1 MKEEYPEDY
10 KGPKAG
16 ESTHEE
22 YLQVRDYDA
31 FKYVRD
37 GIWSYA
43 DFDNYLY
50 SMCEE
55 HYKKGEKRALD
66 ALKEFQKRYN
76 IKAEV
81 KPWYDKDSLS

>member
-1 MKEEYPEDY
+1 MKEDYPKDY

-16 ESTHEE
+16 ESTREE

-37 GIWSYA
+37 EIWSYA

-50 SMCEE
+50 AMCAD
-55 HYKKGEKRALD
+55 HYEKGENHVLD
-66 ALKEFQKRYN
+66 ALKEFQKVYN
-76 IKAEV
+76 IRAE
-81 KPWYDKDSLS
+81 S

>member
-1 MKEEYPEDY
+1 MKKYPEDY

-16 ESTHEE
+16 ESTREE

-31 FKYVRD
+31 FKYVTD

-50 SMCEE
+50 AMCAD
-55 HYKKGEKRALD
+55 HYEKGEKRTLD
-66 ALKEFQKRYN
+66 ALKEFQKLRN
-76 IKAEV
+76 I
-81 KPWYDKDSLS
+81 S